1 MTLKSE
7 DNIVVLWLL
16 QSTTAQHLKMR
27 TILEAN
33 FSGDFPYDFDE
44 NKHSTMSINSQ
55 VNISMSC
62 HIFNASRSDAVTVCA
77 FFLFPICH
85 LSLFVIISLVVLTS
99 FLFLFIFFFKILRG
113 MCENAAM
120 SPKPSVTKRISG
132 AISFAGDVSNS
143 INNKRSQTINI
154 NYTPNTASK

>member
-1 MTLKSE
+1 
-7 DNIVVLWLL
+7 
-16 QSTTAQHLKMR
+16 
-27 TILEAN
+27 
-33 FSGDFPYDFDE
+33 
-44 NKHSTMSINSQ
+44 MSINSP

-77 FFLFPICH
+77 
-85 LSLFVIISLVVLTS
+85 S
-99 FLFLFIFFFKILRG
+99 FLFSPFVICRFLLLFHQLFQLLFRFFSFFFFKLLRG

-154 NYTPNTASK
+154 NYTPNTASTQSDGYEINRADYYNNNEFDSHWMTYTVAKTSKYQAPLSCIVGI